1 MEIVSYYHQF
11 VFIDVSLT
19 LCSLYAIIANNNIFN
34 MNDWR
39 FSKKT
44 RPKLSAPRKKIRHN
58 LRNIHS
64 KINRTLNNDDIQ
76 VSKSLLYMLWAE

>member
-1 MEIVSYYHQF
+1 
-11 VFIDVSLT
+11 
-19 LCSLYAIIANNNIFN
+19 

-58 LRNIHS
+58 LKNIHS
-64 KINRTLNNDDIQ
+64 KINRTFENGDIQ
-76 VSKSLLYMLWAE
+76 VSMSLLYIIN